1 MVRGVKKSII
11 VVDPPR
17 KSSFEKIFFVMKVK
31 QTPSCSQDMLVEAN
45 RIIGNSLTA
54 GVCKKRRGDA
64 CGRWIAF
71 AVGIAVGSAL
81 GVIAALILV
90 NILS

>member
-31 QTPSCSQDMLVEAN
+31 QTPTCSQDMLIEAN
-45 RIIGNSLTA
+45 RIIGNSLPTGA
-54 GVCKKRRGDA
+54 DKKCRGDA
-64 CGRWIAF
+64 RGRWIAF
-71 AVGIAVGSAL
+71 AAGIAVGLVL
-81 GVIAALILV
+81 GVIAALILFS
-90 NILS
+90 ILS